1 MNAMVKNMDIKK
13 FAEEADFDETEQDV
27 ECDLFNDALI
37 RSDEKEYKRK
47 QIEKKS
53 RMFK

>member
-1 MNAMVKNMDIKK
+1 MNTTVNNMDIKK
-13 FAEEADFDETEQDV
+13 CIDSDDWDDESEV

-53 RMFK
+53 RMFR

>member
-1 MNAMVKNMDIKK
+1 MNTVKPMEDKK
-13 FAEEADFDETEQDV
+13 FAEENDFEDTEQEV